1 MCLLFLLGLNSHS
14 LLLFKFR
21 HGLERQEPRH
31 QDEPKG
37 ACPTVATQE
46 SPNLKESE
54 QVLYAK
60 RRPYF
65 EPTEASDMV
74 VCFPAVLHCNSRQ
87 ISRQASE
94 EEEMNSNHHNQK
106 DQKKHLDTP
115 IFRSVPVHPMAPFL
129 VSCGRLVL
137 RSDSLS
143 QMLHEVVVSLFCL
156 TGVPKGSSLQ
166 ASQVMQASPSSP
178 KSVTATQLVPTT

>member
-94 EEEMNSNHHNQK
+94 EGEMNSK
-106 DQKKHLDTP
+106 RSKACSAMS
-115 IFRSVPVHPMAPFL
+115 FRSRVAHSITRICTPGYEIHPE
-129 VSCGRLVL
+129 VL
-137 RSDSLS
+137 
-143 QMLHEVVVSLFCL
+143 L
-156 TGVPKGSSLQ
+156 TLANSGLKRKQCFDPHTYVYV
-166 ASQVMQASPSSP
+166 AV
-178 KSVTATQLVPTT
+178 